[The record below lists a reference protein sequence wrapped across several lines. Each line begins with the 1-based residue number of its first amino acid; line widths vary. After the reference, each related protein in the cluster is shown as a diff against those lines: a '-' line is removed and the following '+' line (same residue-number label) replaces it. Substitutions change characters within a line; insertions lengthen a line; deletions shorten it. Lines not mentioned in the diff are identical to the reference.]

1 VHACPPLTFGSHH
14 RIAKCGRDQL
24 LLLVWRV
31 GDIESGNYQRSP
43 LLSLDQGNTSVMSK
57 DPSRDPWDLIR
68 AHQYEEAVT
77 AYDAK
82 LAAGKEK
89 WPEMIIANRATA
101 LLCAGRLPE
110 ALEGFSTAN
119 DIHRQSRATPQSA
132 PFLESMGTVLWL
144 MGHRSVAKE
153 LYRSA
158 ADGIR
163 FGTIAYA
170 DIAGG
175 VGQGLLLWYAGVT
188 TKDRNATEHAVDY
201 LTHLVKKPR
210 IKNWPGPL
218 AQFVIER
225 RAQSL
230 LPHAQSFRELLR
242 DSFKTDNLREVIEHA
257 KSDVLT
263 RRHLVQAL
271 FVLGT
276 KHRKKGDE
284 DGCRRAFQQCAQLEH
299 LYLDQEWYLAAA
311 EVGLFPPGRATVR
324 DQRSRRSHSRSC
336 QGARRRAG

>member
-1 VHACPPLTFGSHH
+1 
-14 RIAKCGRDQL
+14 
-24 LLLVWRV
+24 
-31 GDIESGNYQRSP
+31 
-43 LLSLDQGNTSVMSK
+43 
-57 DPSRDPWDLIR
+57 
-68 AHQYEEAVT
+68 
-77 AYDAK
+77 
-82 LAAGKEK
+82 
-89 WPEMIIANRATA
+89 
-101 LLCAGRLPE
+101 
-110 ALEGFSTAN
+110 
-119 DIHRQSRATPQSA
+119 
-132 PFLESMGTVLWL
+132 MGYRT
-144 MGHRSVAKE
+144 VAKE

-158 ADGIR
+158 VDGIR
-163 FGTIAYA
+163 HGTIAYA

-242 DSFKTDNLREVIEHA
+242 DSFKTDNLQEVTERA

-263 RRHLVQAL
+263 RRHLIQAL

-276 KHRKKGDE
+276 KRRKKGDE
-284 DGCRRAFQQCAQLEH
+284 DGCRRAFQQCAQLENPH
-299 LYLDQEWYLAAA
+299 VEEEWYLAAA
-311 EVGLFPPGRATVR
+311 EVGLFPPGALTSPE
-324 DQRSRRSHSRSC
+324 Q
-336 QGARRRAG
+336 